1 MVIKDNALIELCNN
15 VTAQNNQQLL
25 NKITDVINHLITSDF
40 EKLISIL
47 YRLDISEAKLKYL
60 LQLHTNENAGAIIA
74 ELIVERQLQ
83 KIKSRAQHKTDNND
97 IAEADK
103 W

>member
-1 MVIKDNALIELCNN
+1 MVIKDTTLMELCNQ
-15 VTAQNNQQLL
+15 VTVQNNEQLL
-25 NKITDVINHLITSDF
+25 NKITAIINDLITSDF

-74 ELIVERQLQ
+74 ALIVERQWE
-83 KIKSRAQHKTDNND
+83 KIKSRAQHKKENND